1 MIFLALGSTLG
12 PRDEMLARARTELC
26 AHGVNVLRSSV
37 IVETPALTPTGAPS
51 SWDQPYL
58 NQVLEV
64 QTDLS
69 ASDLLQCTQSIERQL
84 GRKPAMRWS
93 PRLIDIDILAF
104 GNTVLNTDML
114 TLPHPGIHTRRFV
127 LQPLCDLEPNWVHP
141 VLGRT
146 ASELL
151 RELPA

>member
-1 MIFLALGSTLG
+1 MIFLALGSNLG
-12 PRDEMLARARTELC
+12 HRDEMLTRARIELR
-26 AHGVNVLRSSV
+26 AHGVTVIRSSV
-37 IVETPALTPTGAPS
+37 ILETPALTPTGAPN

-69 ASDLLQCTQSIERQL
+69 ALDLLQSTQRIERQL
-84 GRKPAMRWS
+84 GRRPGLRWG

-104 GNTVLNTDML
+104 GNTVLDSDVL
-114 TLPHPGIHTRRFV
+114 KLPHPHMHIRRFV
-127 LQPLCDLEPNWVHP
+127 LEPLSDLEPNWVHP

-146 ASELL
+146 ACDLL

>member
-1 MIFLALGSTLG
+1 MIFLALGSNQG
-12 PRDEMLARARTELC
+12 PRDEMLSRARAALRI
-26 AHGVNVLRSSV
+26 HGVNVLRSSV

-64 QTDLS
+64 HTDLS

-84 GRKPAMRWS
+84 GRKPALRWS

-104 GNTVLNTDML
+104 GNTVLNSDML
-114 TLPHPGIHTRRFV
+114 TLPHPGIQNRRFV
-127 LQPLCDLEPNWVHP
+127 LQPLNDLEPTWVHP

-151 RELPA
+151 RELSA